1 MKKNERLELIKKI
14 IMNNEVETQHELL
27 AYLEKEG
34 LTPTQATISRD
45 MNEIGIVK
53 IPSKSGRY
61 VYGLSNKSSAVI
73 VPQPL
78 NLSAIIIEISRLKNM
93 LNINVVPG
101 NSRLLKRHIL
111 NEFSEQ
117 IFSLIADDDSLLLV
131 APTEAT
137 AEALLKRINRW
148 L

>member
-1 MKKNERLELIKKI
+1 MKKNERLELIKRI
-14 IMNNEVETQHELL
+14 ILTHEVETQHELL
-27 AYLEKEG
+27 NHLKMEG

-53 IPSKSGRY
+53 IPSKTGRY
-61 VYGLSNKSSAVI
+61 VYGLSNNKSAVI

-78 NLSAIIIEISRLKNM
+78 NLSEIIIEISRLKSM
-93 LNINVVPG
+93 LNIDVVPG

-111 NEFSEQ
+111 NEFSDQ
-117 IFSLIADDDSLLLV
+117 VFSLIADDDSLLLV

-137 AEALLKRINRW
+137 AEALHKRISHW
-148 L
+148 T

>member
-14 IMNNEVETQHELL
+14 ILSHEVETQNELL
-27 AYLEKEG
+27 DYLKKEG

-53 IPSKSGRY
+53 VPSKSGRY
-61 VYGLSNKSSAVI
+61 IYGLSKNKSAII

-78 NLSAIIIEISRLKNM
+78 NISSIIVGISRLKNM
-93 LNINVVPG
+93 LHIDVIPG
-101 NSRLLKRHIL
+101 NSRFLKRHIVS
-111 NEFSEQ
+111 EFSDQ

-137 AEALLKRINRW
+137 AEALLSRINRW
-148 L
+148 T

>member
-14 IMNNEVETQHELL
+14 ILTNEVETQHELL
-27 AYLEKEG
+27 EFLEKEG

-61 VYGLSNKSSAVI
+61 VYGLSKNKAAVI
-73 VPQPL
+73 APQPL
-78 NLSAIIIEISRLKNM
+78 NISEIILGISRLKNM
-93 LNINVVPG
+93 LHIDVVPG

-111 NEFSEQ
+111 DEFSDQ

-137 AEALLKRINRW
+137 AEALQKRINRW
-148 L
+148 T

>member
-14 IMNNEVETQHELL
+14 VLTNEVETQNELL
-27 AYLEKEG
+27 AHLEKEG

-53 IPSKSGRY
+53 VPSKSGRY
-61 VYGLSNKSSAVI
+61 VYGLSKNKTAVI

-78 NLSAIIIEISRLKNM
+78 NLSAIILEISRLKNM
-93 LNINVVPG
+93 LHIDVVPG

-111 NEFSEQ
+111 NEFSDQ

-131 APTEAT
+131 APTDAT
-137 AEALLKRINRW
+137 AEALLSRISRW
-148 L
+148 T

>member
-1 MKKNERLELIKKI
+1 MKKTERLELIKKI
-14 IMNNEVETQHELL
+14 IMTHEVETQHELL
-27 AYLEKEG
+27 AHLAKEG

-61 VYGLSNKSSAVI
+61 IYGLSKNNSGVI
-73 VPQPL
+73 VPHPI
-78 NLSAIIIEISRLKNM
+78 NFSEIFLGIARLKNM
-93 LNINVVPG
+93 LNIEVVPG
-101 NSRLLKRHIL
+101 NSRLIKRRIME
-111 NEFSEQ
+111 EFPGQ

-137 AEALLKRINRW
+137 AEALQKRIEAW
-148 L
+148 E

>member
-14 IMNNEVETQHELL
+14 ILSNEIETQHELL
-27 AYLEKEG
+27 SFLEKEG

-53 IPSKSGRY
+53 VPSKSGRY
-61 VYGLSNKSSAVI
+61 VYGLSTSKAAVI

-78 NLSAIIIEISRLKNM
+78 NLSAIILEISRLKNM
-93 LNINVVPG
+93 LNIEVVPG

-111 NEFSEQ
+111 NEFSDQ
-117 IFSLIADDDSLLLV
+117 IFSLVADDDSLLLV
-131 APTEAT
+131 APTDAT
-137 AEALLKRINRW
+137 AEALQKRISSW
-148 L
+148 T